1 MSTQPAFF
9 SVRDSLEGRL
19 NLHDHLVPHPE
30 STFFMRA
37 RSDAMVGSGIYPA
50 DLLVVDRALTPASGR
65 VVVAV
70 VENEFTV
77 RRLHCVADC
86 VLLQADNPEYAEIRF
101 KDLQELQVWGVVTY
115 VIHRP

>member
-1 MSTQPAFF
+1 MTTQPTFF
-9 SVRDSLEGRL
+9 SARDTLKGRL

-30 STFFMRA
+30 STFFFRA
-37 RSDAMVGSGIYPA
+37 RSDAMMNSGIHPA

-70 VENEFTV
+70 VENELTV
-77 RRLHCVADC
+77 RRLHCAADHVA
-86 VLLQADNPEYAEIRF
+86 LQADNPEFAEIRF